1 MSPSRGQKNR
11 AVTEH
16 SPMVSGLDADKKDT
30 SHEVLREGDRKRNR
44 AVIYIQKQRIGM
56 EVRNMNSET
65 TTTLSQRDAYKLMLK
80 EYPDVMDIAQMCQI
94 LDVSMKTGYRLIREG
109 KICCIKVGRA
119 YRIPKAHLFTYLC
132 IGC

>member
-94 LDVSMKTGYRLIREG
+94 LDVSTKTGYRLIREG

>member
-1 MSPSRGQKNR
+1 
-11 AVTEH
+11 
-16 SPMVSGLDADKKDT
+16 
-30 SHEVLREGDRKRNR
+30 
-44 AVIYIQKQRIGM
+44 M